1 MIFDS
6 FDTDVDGKAISSA
19 TLHAPHFFPGPGR
32 PMHTWMEPD
41 GDSDTGAGM
50 AWPGLIQPPLP
61 SLPSPLLHMSG
72 KLSMAELQSYFEY
85 SESRLGSQAPLSE
98 RYAALSAAVS
108 SKPDGSQMADFEEF
122 VDLVRAQ
129 VAASEGAK
137 GWVVSQVGASG
148 TPRRWGRTTHL

>member
-1 MIFDS
+1 MHL
-6 FDTDVDGKAISSA
+6 TSSLGLGA
-19 TLHAPHFFPGPGR
+19 RCTHGWSL
-32 PMHTWMEPD
+32 
-41 GDSDTGAGM
+41 TGTVRQVQE
-50 AWPGLIQPPLP
+50 WPGLIQPPLP

-85 SESRLGSQAPLSE
+85 SESRLGSQPPLAE

-129 VAASEGAK
+129 VAASEGSK
-137 GWVVSQVGASG
+137 GWVVSQVGAGS